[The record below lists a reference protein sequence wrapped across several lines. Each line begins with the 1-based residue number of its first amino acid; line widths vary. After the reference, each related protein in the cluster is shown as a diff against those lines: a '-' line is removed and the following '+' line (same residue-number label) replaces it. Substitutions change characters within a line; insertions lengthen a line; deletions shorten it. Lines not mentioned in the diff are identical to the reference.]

1 MNRSSALSSYG
12 QNLLSTFGIGQWAP
26 SEVVNV
32 WLDEKKF
39 YTYSPL
45 PVAQSDLLLPE
56 FFLEGFVANIRE
68 SESQAASM
76 GPQGPE
82 STDSVLPPTTELSAP
97 PPDISPGATN
107 KKKRRLKV
115 KLPAIK
121 DVPWK
126 GMFLYAME
134 WMSNPINAAS
144 FFWCV
149 LATFAFVI
157 VVMCELGLMK
167 NYIHDHETLEEVKE
181 VSTQILNALFV
192 LMCLIWHPVFMR
204 DVLLLIRWKPKDKW
218 EIRAEY
224 CKDGKR
230 KPNDRTHMA
239 FVVFWLQLT
248 CWATYAFAAVF
259 LVYPMGE
266 RPMSLIIVT
275 TVVSFAAPAFAFLH
289 LLLSPLSKDY
299 DIVRVGEGD
308 GAKVQMFQRSAT
320 FMVSHTKVEDAQW
333 AGSVVPG
340 CCSEPRVACLSCFF
354 PCCMFGYN
362 MERLGFGHRIVHAM
376 MFVIMLIG
384 PVLIFELCA
393 DAVHADLS
401 KNVLFYLGVAIAIT
415 GLAYGGAWR
424 VKIRETYKLPGSRWW
439 CGSRRLTDICIW
451 VWCCWCALCQ
461 EVRTTDQY
469 QVVENSFYRRAGD
482 IESGSGAPAPA
493 GALDTV
499 PDAEEEVEEDEED
512 DELDAPAH
520 QTMQK

>member
-45 PVAQSDLLLPE
+45 PGGCKAGHFCSHYVQCLRFFLYQIVARKTTVVGCSSYTFAQSDLLLPE

-333 AGSVVPG
+333 AGSVLSDPEKRQIYDQYGEEGLKGQAAPG
-340 CCSEPRVACLSCFF
+340 GGSYSSHGGHSHGNFRFNPRSAEDIFAEV
-354 PCCMFGYN
+354 FGGHSPFGGAYGP
-362 MERLGFGHRIVHAM
+362 GFGGMGGMGGMPSGRFSRMGSANVSVQVDSRPEDGNQTG
-376 MFVIMLIG
+376 FWENLTMLS
-384 PVLIFELCA
+384 E
-393 DAVHADLS
+393 
-401 KNVLFYLGVAIAIT
+401 
-415 GLAYGGAWR
+415 
-424 VKIRETYKLPGSRWW
+424 
-439 CGSRRLTDICIW
+439 
-451 VWCCWCALCQ
+451 
-461 EVRTTDQY
+461 
-469 QVVENSFYRRAGD
+469 
-482 IESGSGAPAPA
+482 
-493 GALDTV
+493 
-499 PDAEEEVEEDEED
+499 
-512 DELDAPAH
+512 
-520 QTMQK
+520 

>member
-26 SEVVNV
+26 NEVVNV

-39 YTYSPL
+39 YMYSPL
-45 PVAQSDLLLPE
+45 PGGCKTGHFCSHYVQVVARKTTDICCCSTSFWRDSSP
-56 FFLEGFVANIRE
+56 NIRD

-82 STDSVLPPTTELSAP
+82 STDSVLPATTELSAP

-126 GMFLYAME
+126 GMFLWAME

-275 TVVSFAAPAFAFLH
+275 TVVSFVAPAFAFLH

-299 DIVRVGEGD
+299 DIVRVGEGE
-308 GAKVQMFQRSAT
+308 GAKVQMYQRSAT

-333 AGSVVPG
+333 AGS
-340 CCSEPRVACLSCFF
+340 
-354 PCCMFGYN
+354 
-362 MERLGFGHRIVHAM
+362 
-376 MFVIMLIG
+376 
-384 PVLIFELCA
+384 
-393 DAVHADLS
+393 
-401 KNVLFYLGVAIAIT
+401 
-415 GLAYGGAWR
+415 
-424 VKIRETYKLPGSRWW
+424 
-439 CGSRRLTDICIW
+439 
-451 VWCCWCALCQ
+451 

-499 PDAEEEVEEDEED
+499 PDAEEEVEEDEDED
-512 DELDAPAH
+512 DDEMDAPAH